1 MSNSTTQNDLPHHI
15 EDGFP
20 ALRRGPSNLKAV
32 MIPTLTGLL
41 IGVLFVIVFLAAF
54 HAPEPYNLP
63 VGMVGASQQIDRVE
77 QALETNAPGSFEF
90 TTYDS
95 AADAQAA
102 IEDRTTFGAY
112 IMSEDG
118 KTAQLLYAGA
128 NGPGVTGTL
137 EGAFGAVAAHSH
149 VTLETQDVVPSASG
163 DTRGLGIFYAGFGIV
178 LGAFLI
184 GLISAQMAPRLQLR
198 WRLLSVGIFAIVAGS
213 AVALIAGSSG
223 YNVLPGNFFA
233 TMPVVV
239 LLAAATASGTL
250 LFMKIGGAAG
260 TFLASLIM
268 LILGNATSGGVLPA
282 AYLPGWLHPFSEVLP
297 AGVGLRALFGE
308 SYFNGDGYVSGLIIL
323 AVWIVASLGLVA
335 LLDTLKD
342 RRQSRTRREAAT
354 TRSS

>member
-184 GLISAQMAPRLQLR
+184 GLISAQMAPVCNCAGAC
-198 WRLLSVGIFAIVAGS
+198 SVS
-213 AVALIAGSSG
+213 GSS
-223 YNVLPGNFFA
+223 PSSQ
-233 TMPVVV
+233 VVQ
-239 LLAAATASGTL
+239 SH
-250 LFMKIGGAAG
+250 
-260 TFLASLIM
+260 S
-268 LILGNATSGGVLPA
+268 SP
-282 AYLPGWLHPFSEVLP
+282 E
-297 AGVGLRALFGE
+297 AL
-308 SYFNGDGYVSGLIIL
+308 
-323 AVWIVASLGLVA
+323 
-335 LLDTLKD
+335 
-342 RRQSRTRREAAT
+342 AT
-354 TRSS
+354 TCCPGTSSRPCPSLSSSPPRRPRGPYCS